1 MLEGKLTIN
10 EKYLD
15 DWKSLRELLFL
26 YSDNLNLK
34 KDTWQWL
41 VQKAENTYVS
51 YIAIA
56 IIKLICLR
64 VIRLWLGITI
74 QALMIMPKVRPDIV
88 HSYWPVTFRC
98 YCFWNSSRFIESCS
112 FLSIDK
118 SRSTKTSTQRWAVE
132 YQNKYIEYD
141 EINVFIVFTLYKE
154 KQF

>member
-64 VIRLWLGITI
+64 VIRL
-74 QALMIMPKVRPDIV
+74 
-88 HSYWPVTFRC
+88 
-98 YCFWNSSRFIESCS
+98 
-112 FLSIDK
+112 
-118 SRSTKTSTQRWAVE
+118 
-132 YQNKYIEYD
+132 
-141 EINVFIVFTLYKE
+141 
-154 KQF
+154 